1 MAWRRGV
8 VAITAALAVHAS
20 AAAKRDQLAPVSA
33 GGRGGT
39 AGSQAAERGQCA
51 YSGANRLNA
60 DVDPSDPASPLRPGS
75 HPVIEGQRAYDRAIC
90 DYIRP
95 FCFTFIIGEATNG

>member
-1 MAWRRGV
+1 

-20 AAAKRDQLAPVSA
+20 AAAKLGQLAPVGA

-39 AGSQAAERGQCA
+39 AGSQPTEQGQCA

-60 DVDPSDPASPLRPGS
+60 NVDPSDPAGPLRPGS
-75 HPVIEGQRAYDRAIC
+75 YPVIEGRRAYDRVISDYTRPLCPTFMMGGAI
-90 DYIRP
+90 
-95 FCFTFIIGEATNG
+95 NG